1 MKLQFATTSHWIMLI
16 MLIALATT
24 FSCTDGLLADEP
36 IAVEKP
42 KMLMVTQSA
51 GYRHGPVKREGDQL
65 ISPAEKAMKQ
75 IAARTGLF
83 DVDFTQDVATHL
95 TRENLQKYDLV
106 AFYTSGDLPIAPA
119 DLKYLLEEW
128 VRQPGHGFL
137 GFHSASDTYK
147 NHEPYWDFI
156 GGTFAGH
163 PWGANTKVT
172 ITVHDTA
179 HPAMKPFGDEIELK
193 EEIYQY
199 TNWQPEKVRVLMSLD
214 MAKTD
219 KKMPYHV
226 PVAWVK
232 QVGQGRMYYNNLGH
246 RNDTWENEQFL
257 KSIEGAVR
265 WIQGTE
271 KGEATPNPEV
281 SQEQHKLSI
290 AAAKAAG
297 ITVNSI
303 EAEKR
308 AKQARQAENQAR
320 KKAAAEKKKAEEEK
334 KRDKSD
340 K

>member
-1 MKLQFATTSHWIMLI
+1 MKMQFAKTSRWTL
-16 MLIALATT
+16 LIALAT
-24 FSCTDGLLADEP
+24 GLVYTEGLFADEP
-36 IAVEKP
+36 TAP
-42 KMLMVTQSA
+42 QSHRMLMVTQSA
-51 GYRHGPVKREGDQL
+51 GYRHGPVKRGEQL

-75 IAARTGLF
+75 IAHRTGLF

-95 TRENLQKYDLV
+95 TRENLQNYDLV
-106 AFYTSGDLPIAPA
+106 VFYTSGNLPIAPEN
-119 DLKYLLEEW
+119 LKYLLEEW

-137 GFHSASDTYK
+137 GFHSASDTFK
-147 NHEPYWDFI
+147 KHEPYWDFI
-156 GGTFAGH
+156 GGTFDGH
-163 PWGANTKVT
+163 PWGQNTSVT
-172 ITVHDTA
+172 LTIHDTE
-179 HPAMKPFGDEIELK
+179 HPAMKPFGTELVLK

-199 TNWQPEKVRVLMSLD
+199 VNWQPKKVRVLMSLD

-232 QVGQGRMYYNNLGH
+232 QIGEGRMYYNNLGH

-271 KGEATPNPEV
+271 EGDATPNPDV
-281 SQEQHKLSI
+281 SREQHRLSVQ
-290 AAAKAAG
+290 AAKADG

-303 EAEKR
+303 ESERR
-308 AKQARQAENQAR
+308 AKTARQAANQAR
-320 KKAAAEKKKAEEEK
+320 KKAAAEKKKAEADK
-334 KRDKSD
+334 KKKAESD

>member
-1 MKLQFATTSHWIMLI
+1 MNLQFTTTSHWTL
-16 MLIALATT
+16 LIAVATAL
-24 FSCTDGLLADEP
+24 FCTKGLLADEP
-36 IAVEKP
+36 TAVEKP
-42 KMLMVTQSA
+42 RMLMVTQSA
-51 GYRHGPVKREGDQL
+51 GFRHGPVKREGDQL
-65 ISPAEKAMKQ
+65 ISPAEKAMKK

-106 AFYTSGDLPIAPA
+106 AFYTSGDLPVAA
-119 DLKYLLEEW
+119 EDLKYLLENW

-172 ITVHDTA
+172 ITVHDTS
-179 HPAMKPFGDEIELK
+179 HPAMKPFGDEIVLQ

-199 TNWQPEKVRVLMSLD
+199 VNWQPGKVRVLMSLD

-232 QVGQGRMYYNNLGH
+232 QVGEGRMYYNNLGH

-257 KSIEGAVR
+257 KSIEGAIR
-265 WIQGTE
+265 WIQGTDP
-271 KGEATPNPEV
+271 GESTPNPEV
-281 SQEQHKLSI
+281 SQEQHELSI
-290 AAAKAAG
+290 AAAKEAG
-297 ITVNSI
+297 ITVESI
-303 EAEKR
+303 EAQKR
-308 AKQARQAENQAR
+308 ANQARQAANRA
-320 KKAAAEKKKAEEEK
+320 KKKAEEEK
-334 KRDKSD
+334 KKAESDQEKAKSD